1 MLGGVHR
8 DVSGTMRVVD
18 MNMVNSPKSFDEQFP
33 DIEKDLNLESLS
45 NGDLSRVD
53 AHSMQRSFTHLQY
66 QQPKSQIGGHDN
78 ILRKTTSENGFPNG
92 AVMRDLAADFNDQLA
107 DAEQFKTKGDAF
119 Y

>member
-1 MLGGVHR
+1 
-8 DVSGTMRVVD
+8 
-18 MNMVNSPKSFDEQFP
+18 
-33 DIEKDLNLESLS
+33 LS

-53 AHSMQRSFTHLQY
+53 AQSMQRSFTHLQY

-78 ILRKTTSENGFPNG
+78 ILRKTTSENGFNNG

-119 Y
+119 YQNKKFE